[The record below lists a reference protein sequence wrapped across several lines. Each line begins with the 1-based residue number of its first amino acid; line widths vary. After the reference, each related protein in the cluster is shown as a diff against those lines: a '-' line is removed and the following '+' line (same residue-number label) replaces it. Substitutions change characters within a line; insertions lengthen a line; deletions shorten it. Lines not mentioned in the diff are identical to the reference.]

1 MKLPFK
7 YNAKSLFVRRG
18 NTLMTVASIALVVL
32 VFVGV
37 LAMASGLSAS
47 LRQSGEALNVLVLR
61 DGARSETE
69 SSFDKERQ
77 RVVESLPGVA
87 SGDDGA
93 PLVSA
98 ELVTLQIFKRADGKE
113 SNVSL
118 RGIGPRGTAMRS
130 NFRLVDGTMFAP
142 GRGQVIVGTRL
153 AQRFPDL
160 RLGETVR
167 FGRLDFQV
175 VGTFATAGSFDSE
188 VWGALEDFGNAF
200 RREDVSSVLLR
211 AATPAAAEEL
221 IARVAGDQRLRL
233 QAKRETDYYAD
244 QTAATAKQFVVLG
257 SGLAVLMALGACFA
271 AANTMYAHV
280 AARAKEIG
288 TLRALGFRRRSILGA
303 FVSEAALLGLVAGG
317 LGVLL
322 ALPLNGLTTGTT
334 NFVTFSELSFTL
346 RTTPG
351 VLSLGVLLALGTA
364 VLGGLPPAIA
374 AARRPITDLLREA
387 G

>member
-18 NTLMTVASIALVVL
+18 NTLMTIASIALVVL

-47 LRQSGEALNVLVLR
+47 LRQSGEDLNVLVLR

-77 RVVESLPGVA
+77 RVVESLPGLA
-87 SGDDGA
+87 MDADGA
-93 PLVSA
+93 PLASA
-98 ELVTLQIFKRADGKE
+98 ELVTLQIFARRDGKE
-113 SNVSL
+113 TNVSL
-118 RGIGPRGTAMRS
+118 RGIGPRGTALRS
-130 NFRLVDGTMFAP
+130 RFRLVDGAMFVP
-142 GRGQVIVGTRL
+142 GTGQVIVGARL

-160 RLGETVR
+160 RLGQSVR
-167 FGRLDFQV
+167 FGRLDFRV
-175 VGTFATAGSFDSE
+175 VGVFTTAGSFDSE
-188 VWGALEDFGNAF
+188 VWGAVEDFGNAF
-200 RREDVSSVLLR
+200 RRQDVSSVLLR
-211 AATPAAAEEL
+211 AATPAAVNDL
-221 IARVAGDQRLRL
+221 VARVAGDQRLRL

-244 QTAATAKQFVVLG
+244 QTTATARQFVVLG
-257 SGLAVLMALGACFA
+257 TALAVLMALGACFA

-288 TLRALGFRRRSILGA
+288 TLRALGFRRRSILAA
-303 FVSEAALLGLVAGG
+303 FVSEAALLGLVAGV

-322 ALPLNGLTTGTT
+322 SLPLNGMTTGTT

-351 VLSLGVLLALGTA
+351 VLALGVGLAVGTA

-374 AARRPITDLLREA
+374 AARRPITALLREA